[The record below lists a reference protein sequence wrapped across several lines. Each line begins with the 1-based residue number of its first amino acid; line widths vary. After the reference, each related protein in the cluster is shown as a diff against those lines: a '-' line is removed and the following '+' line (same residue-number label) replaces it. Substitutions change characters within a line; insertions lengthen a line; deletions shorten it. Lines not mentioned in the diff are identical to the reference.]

1 MKTKMIQIA
10 TAALMAGGLAVA
22 QTAAPAP
29 APRTHRPGYAQ
40 REARRGEMREKMMQE
55 LNLTADQQAK
65 AKTIFG
71 DSWQNSKPIFEQ
83 LKQNDQAMQ
92 SAVRA
97 NDTAK
102 IKALSVTQGN
112 LRGQLMANHQ
122 TAMAKFYQI
131 LTPEQRT
138 KADAMHAR
146 AQSRMQERFNQ
157 MRRQHEAPNSQSGE

>member
-1 MKTKMIQIA
+1 MKTNMIKIA
-10 TAALMAGGLAVA
+10 TAALMAGGLAIA
-22 QTAAPAP
+22 QTAAPVP

-65 AKTIFG
+65 AKAIFG
-71 DSWQNSKPIFEQ
+71 QSWQDSKSVFEQ

-92 SAVRA
+92 AAVRA

-102 IKALSVTQGN
+102 IKELAATQGK
-112 LRGQLMANHQ
+112 LRGQLMANHEM
-122 TAMAKFYQI
+122 ARAKFYQI

-146 AQSRMQERFNQ
+146 MQSRMQERFNQ
-157 MRRQHEAPNSQSGE
+157 MRQQHGAPNSQSGE